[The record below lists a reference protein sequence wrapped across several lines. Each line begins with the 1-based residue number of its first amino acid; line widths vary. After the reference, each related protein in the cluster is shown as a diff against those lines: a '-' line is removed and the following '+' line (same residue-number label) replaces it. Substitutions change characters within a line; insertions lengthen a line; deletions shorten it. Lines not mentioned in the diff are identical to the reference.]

1 MSTEI
6 TQFEA
11 RAYKRLY
18 ELYRMTLGNITTR
31 AKNCVEYSLDKPE
44 KVNELMQFIADQ
56 SKWDYCGR
64 ESKQNTIAINEL
76 EKCLQ
81 P

>member
-18 ELYRMTLGNITTR
+18 ELYRMTLGTITTR
-31 AKNCVEYSLDKPE
+31 AINCVEYALDKPE
-44 KVNELMQFIADQ
+44 DVKKLMQYIADR
-56 SKWDYCGR
+56 SKWDYCGI
-64 ESKQNTIAINEL
+64 ECKQTTIAINEL